1 MVQTLVSQIRQAPG
15 PVFRMVEKSLILC
28 ILLIGIETYCVLVEK
43 VVYRV
48 KSMMNVNNY
57 DIVKASWLLKCIDAG
72 HFIPW

>member
-1 MVQTLVSQIRQAPG
+1 MLALLLS
-15 PVFRMVEKSLILC
+15 
-28 ILLIGIETYCVLVEK
+28 LIGIETYCVLVEK